1 MKLRRVRLPG
11 GAGFSVAVLHD
22 DAWLPLR
29 PALDLHRARGGSVSA
44 ELEAAGDDLV
54 AFLHGGAALREQ
66 ATDLLTAIQ
75 PLLTGKHRDIDP
87 TPQLP
92 FHPLSFRDFMLYERH
107 AIDAAR
113 GLVRRFMPRLRPLVA
128 AYEGVAK
135 RPFPPLRP
143 KKLWYERP
151 IYYLGNHL
159 SFLPD
164 GATIP
169 WPSYTKVLDYELELG
184 VIVARAIRDATPEE
198 AVAAIGGFVVLN
210 DFSARDVQYAE
221 MTSGFGPVKAK
232 NFASGLGAVVV
243 TADEILPKVEDLA
256 VEVRVN
262 DTVWNSSHTAG
273 MRYPLWEVVAYASLG
288 EQLLPGELVA
298 TGTIA
303 GCSGM
308 EVGRWLSPGDE
319 IELSI
324 EGVGT
329 LRNVIGTPGTRRG

>member
-11 GAGFSVAVLHD
+11 GAGFSVAILHND
-22 DAWLPLR
+22 EWLPLR
-29 PALDLHRARGGSVSA
+29 PMLELHRARGA
-44 ELEAAGDDLV
+44 TAPPELTAASDDIV
-54 AFLHGGAALREQ
+54 AFLQGGATLRAQ
-66 ATDLLTAIQ
+66 ATELLTELLPVLAKNHRAFEPDLL
-75 PLLTGKHRDIDP
+75 
-87 TPQLP
+87 LP

-113 GLVRRFMPRLRPLVA
+113 GLVRRFMPRVRPLVA
-128 AYEGVAK
+128 AYERATK
-135 RPFPPLRP
+135 RPFPALRP

-151 IYYLGNHL
+151 IYYMGNHL

-169 WPSYTKVLDYELELG
+169 WPSYTKALDYELELG
-184 VIVARAIRDATPEE
+184 LVIAHPIRDASPED
-198 AVAAIGGFVVLN
+198 AVAAIGGFVVVN

-243 TADEILPKVEDLA
+243 TADEILPRVEDLEA
-256 VEVRVN
+256 EVRVN
-262 DTVWNSSHTAG
+262 GKVWGQGHSAG
-273 MRYPLWEVVAYASLG
+273 MRYPLWEVVAYASRG
-288 EQLLPGELVA
+288 EQLLPGELIA
-298 TGTIA
+298 TGTIP

-308 EVGRWLSPGDE
+308 EVGKWLSPRDE

-324 EGVGT
+324 TGVGT
-329 LRNVIGTPGTRRG
+329 LRNVIGVPKTS